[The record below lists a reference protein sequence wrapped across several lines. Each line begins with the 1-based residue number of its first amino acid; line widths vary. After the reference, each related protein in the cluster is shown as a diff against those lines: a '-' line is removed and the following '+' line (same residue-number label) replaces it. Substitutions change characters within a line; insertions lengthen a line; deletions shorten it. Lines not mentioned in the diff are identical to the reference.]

1 MEKYIRLNANEN
13 PYDDVM
19 EKVFSEISKDYN
31 KLNRY
36 PDENSYE
43 LRKVYGKYINKA
55 PKKIMFFHNYFLK
68 KNLLN

>member
-13 PYDDVM
+13 PYDDIM
-19 EKVFSEISKDYN
+19 ERVFSEISKDYN

-43 LRKVYGKYINKA
+43 LRKAYGKYH
-55 PKKIMFFHNYFLK
+55 KICYLAYYQVNFL
-68 KNLLN
+68 